1 MSEAVAEKVR
11 KLLAKA
17 EATSNAN
24 EAEAFSAKAAE
35 LMTAHRLD
43 AAALRE
49 SLRRGALGVERVP
62 LGRGAYVR
70 ARLALLGAV
79 AGHHDVTVVFETGQV
94 GTTALLAGFD
104 DDLRTTRM
112 FYESLHTQAAG
123 QMSAIRKAT
132 PAATQR
138 FRRAFLFG
146 YAARVGEL
154 LAASAA
160 VAAAPTSGAAPSTA
174 GGLLPEVLER
184 RQRVEAYAATAFG
197 RVVAAKPAAPASAS
211 GFHHG
216 HAAAGR
222 ADLGR
227 RRLHGR
233 PQLGRGGSGPAGRSG
248 GGGGA

>member
-1 MSEAVAEKVR
+1 MSSEAVAEKVR

-24 EAEAFSAKAAE
+24 EAEAFSAKAAQ

-43 AAALRE
+43 AQALRE
-49 SLRRGALGVERVP
+49 SLRRGALRVDRLP

-79 AGHHDVTVVFETGQV
+79 ARHHDVKVVYETGPT

-104 DDLRTTRM
+104 DDLRSTRM

-123 QMSAIRKAT
+123 QMASIRKAT

-138 FRRAFLFG
+138 FRRSFLFG

-154 LAASAA
+154 LGASANA
-160 VAAAPTSGAAPSTA
+160 RQRPAAETAADS
-174 GGLLPEVLER
+174 LLPDVLER
-184 RQRVEAYAATAFG
+184 RTRVEAYAATAFG
-197 RVVAAKPAAPASAS
+197 RVHAARPATPAIAA
-211 GFHHG
+211 GFDHG

-233 PQLGRGGSGPAGRSG
+233 PQLDRGRASRGGGV
-248 GGGGA
+248 GA